1 LRILLTSN
9 ASYLPPRGGSTRSN
23 LAFLQTLVASGHS
36 CRVVAASPEVETE
49 DQRDRLRQELQEQ
62 QLDSSLV
69 PKLSRDRLVTCRIE
83 GIELVSVHD
92 LLRRPEVLKTQ
103 ILDFGPEWILVSS
116 EDLSHTLL
124 RRVHR
129 AAPGRL
135 VYLAHTP
142 QWFPFGP
149 ASWNRDEEAT
159 QILRDDAAA
168 IVVISKAME
177 HYVEEYLGRR
187 GAFAHPPLYGQGPWP
202 VLSQPD
208 GYVGMINPCGVKGI
222 SIFLAVA
229 DLMPH
234 LAFAAL
240 PGWGTTR
247 QDLQNLKKRRNI
259 TILPHVRDIERFLDR
274 LSVLLMPSLWLEGF
288 GLIVMEAML
297 RGVPVISTDSGG
309 LREAKAGTPFLIP
322 VNTIERY
329 EPVYDDRHMPR
340 PVLPAQSIELW
351 IKALDEITGSAE
363 AYRSHVASSRNA
375 ALEFVTG
382 IDRTAPEKILST
394 LTPADAVRLSTR
406 PDLSQLSDAR
416 RKLMLKKFRER
427 ASS

>member
-1 LRILLTSN
+1 
-9 ASYLPPRGGSTRSN
+9 
-23 LAFLQTLVASGHS
+23 
-36 CRVVAASPEVETE
+36 
-49 DQRDRLRQELQEQ
+49 
-62 QLDSSLV
+62 V
-69 PKLSRDRLVTCRIE
+69 PKLSRDSLVACRFE
-83 GIELVSVHD
+83 GIELISVHD
-92 LLRRPEVLKTQ
+92 LLRRPELLKTQ

-124 RRVHR
+124 RRVHG

-149 ASWNRDEEAT
+149 ASWNCDEEAT
-159 QILRDDAAA
+159 QVLRDAAA
-168 IVVISKAME
+168 IVVISRAMQ
-177 HYVEEYLGRR
+177 HYVEEHLGRSA
-187 GAFAHPPLYGQGPWP
+187 AFAHPPLYGQGPWR

-229 DLMPH
+229 ELMPY
-234 LAFAAL
+234 LVFAAL

-259 TILPHVRDIERFLDR
+259 TILPYVRDIERFLDQ

-297 RGVPVISTDSGG
+297 RGVPVVSTDSGG
-309 LREAKAGTPFLIP
+309 LPEAKAGTPFLIP

-340 PVLPAQSIELW
+340 PVLPDQSIEPW
-351 IKALDEITGSAE
+351 ITALDEITGSAE
-363 AYRSHVASSRNA
+363 AYRSHVASSRKA

-382 IDRTAPEKILST
+382 IDRTSLEKILSN
-394 LTPADAVRLSTR
+394 LTPTDAVRPSTR

-427 ASS
+427 ASG